1 MLGWLGLKGADT
13 DPLEEWRAT
22 AASGAGPF
30 LAVEGLSK
38 SFGPVQALERISLE
52 VQRGEFAALLGPS
65 GCGKTTLLR
74 ILAGLESPDE
84 GQVLLGGRPLHS
96 LPAHRRPINTV
107 FQSYALF
114 PHLTVYENI
123 AFGLRARG
131 LPDGQLKD
139 KVARGL
145 ALVHLE
151 EQAGRLPHQLSGG
164 QRQRVALARALVNEP
179 LLLLLDEPLSALDA
193 RLRAEMQL
201 ELRQLQQRLGT
212 TFVLVT
218 HDQAEAMSVADRI
231 FVMEE
236 GRIAQSGTPAEVYEQ
251 PRTRF
256 VAQFLGS
263 ANLIEARR
271 NGHDHVVETSLGPL
285 TLRQP
290 PPWQAGTLSIRP
302 ERIAVC
308 PEAPAINGLAATV
321 SDWVYRGDHCEV
333 VVEPGTLRLRT
344 APSAL
349 LQRGHTLWLYLPPEH
364 LEALHG

>member
-1 MLGWLGLKGADT
+1 MLGWLGLKEGSA
-13 DPLEEWRAT
+13 DPLEEWHRQT
-22 AASGAGPF
+22 PSETGPF
-30 LAVEGLSK
+30 LAVENLSK
-38 SFGPVQALERISLE
+38 AFGPVRALERISLE
-52 VQRGEFAALLGPS
+52 VPRGEFAALLGPS

-74 ILAGLESPDE
+74 LLAGLESPDE
-84 GQVLLGGRPLHS
+84 GQVLLGGRPLHT

-131 LPDGQLKD
+131 LPAGQRGD
-139 KVARGL
+139 RVDRGL
-145 ALVHLE
+145 TLVHLE

-164 QRQRVALARALVNEP
+164 QKQRVALARALVNEP

-212 TFVLVT
+212 TFLLVT

-236 GRIAQSGTPAEVYEQ
+236 GRIAQSGTPAEVYEK

-271 NGHDHVVETSLGPL
+271 NGQDQVVDTSLGPL
-285 TLRQP
+285 TLRQA
-290 PPWQAGTLSIRP
+290 PPWSAGTLAIRP
-302 ERIAVC
+302 ERIQVC
-308 PEAPAINGLAATV
+308 DRAPAFNGLAATV
-321 SDWVYRGDHCEV
+321 CDWVYRGDHCEV
-333 VVEPGTLRLRT
+333 VVEPGPLRLRT
-344 APSAL
+344 APSPL
-349 LQRGHTLWLYLPPEH
+349 LERGQALWLHLPPEH

>member
-1 MLGWLGLKGADT
+1 MWRKFGLNRTAA
-13 DPLEEWRAT
+13 DPL
-22 AASGAGPF
+22 AAWAGAGTANCDPF
-30 LAVEGLSK
+30 LSVEGLSK
-38 SFGPVQALERISLE
+38 SFGPVRALERISLQ
-52 VQRGEFAALLGPS
+52 VPRGEFAALLGPS

-84 GQVLLGGRPLHS
+84 GQVLLGGRPLHT
-96 LPAHRRPINTV
+96 LPAHHRPINTV
-107 FQSYALF
+107 FQNYALF

-131 LPDGQLKD
+131 LPADPLGD
-139 KVARGL
+139 RVARGL

-164 QRQRVALARALVNEP
+164 QKQRVALARALVNEP

-212 TFVLVT
+212 TFLLVT

-236 GRIAQSGTPAEVYEQ
+236 GHIAQSGTPAEVYEK

-263 ANLIEARR
+263 ANLIEARHQ
-271 NGHDHVVETSLGPL
+271 GQGQIVDTLLGPL
-285 TLRQP
+285 TLRQA
-290 PPWQAGTLSIRP
+290 PPWSAGTLSIRP
-302 ERIAVC
+302 ERIQVC
-308 PEAPAINGLAATV
+308 DRAPAFNGLAATV
-321 SDWVYRGDHCEV
+321 CDWVYRGDHCEV
-333 VVEPGTLRLRT
+333 VVEPGPLRLRT
-344 APSAL
+344 APSPL
-349 LQRGHTLWLYLPPEH
+349 LQRGQALWLHLPPEH
-364 LEALHG
+364 LKALYE

>member
-1 MLGWLGLKGADT
+1 MSRPAA
-13 DPLEEWRAT
+13 DPLPAWAGT
-22 AASGAGPF
+22 GAADRDGF
-30 LAVEGLSK
+30 LRVEGLSK
-38 SFGPVQALERISLE
+38 SFGPVQALERIRLE
-52 VQRGEFAALLGPS
+52 VPRGEFAALLGPS

-84 GQVLLGGRPLHS
+84 GQVLLGGRPLHT

-107 FQSYALF
+107 FQNYALF

-131 LPDGQLKD
+131 LPADQLGD
-139 KVARGL
+139 RVARGL

-151 EQAGRLPHQLSGG
+151 EQTNRLPHQLSGG
-164 QRQRVALARALVNEP
+164 QKQRVALARALVNEP

-212 TFVLVT
+212 TFLLVT

-236 GRIAQSGTPAEVYEQ
+236 GRIAQSGTPAEVYEK

-271 NGHDHVVETSLGPL
+271 NGLDQVVDTALGPL

-290 PPWQAGTLSIRP
+290 PPWSAGTLSIRP
-302 ERIAVC
+302 ERIEVC
-308 PEAPAINGLAATV
+308 AQAPACNGLAATV
-321 SDWVYRGDHCEV
+321 CDWVYRGDHCEV
-333 VVEPGTLRLRT
+333 LVEPGPLRLRT
-344 APSAL
+344 APSPL
-349 LQRGHTLWLYLPPEH
+349 LEKGQALWLHLPPEH
-364 LEALHG
+364 LEALDE

>member
-1 MLGWLGLKGADT
+1 MWRRLGLSRSAA
-13 DPLEEWRAT
+13 DPLEGWAGVG
-22 AASGAGPF
+22 AADRDRF
-30 LAVEGLSK
+30 LSVEGLSK
-38 SFGPVQALERISLE
+38 SFGPVRVLERISLE
-52 VQRGEFAALLGPS
+52 VRRGEFAALLGPS

-74 ILAGLESPDE
+74 ILAGLESPDK
-84 GQVLLGGRPLHS
+84 GQVLLGGRSLQD
-96 LPAHRRPINTV
+96 LPAHQRPINTV

-131 LPDGQLKD
+131 LPAGQLGER
-139 KVARGL
+139 VARGL

-151 EQAGRLPHQLSGG
+151 EQTGRLPHQLSGG
-164 QRQRVALARALVNEP
+164 QKQRVALARALVNEP

-212 TFVLVT
+212 TFLLVT

-236 GRIAQSGTPAEVYEQ
+236 GRIAQSGTPAEVYER

-271 NGHDHVVETSLGPL
+271 QGHDHMVDTALGPL
-285 TLRQP
+285 TLRKP
-290 PPWQAGTLSIRP
+290 PPWSTGTLAIRP
-302 ERIAVC
+302 ERIQVC
-308 PEAPAINGLAATV
+308 AQAPVVNGLAATIC
-321 SDWVYRGDHCEV
+321 DWVYRGDHCEV
-333 VVEPGTLRLRT
+333 LVEPGSLRLRT
-344 APSAL
+344 VSAAL
-349 LQRGHTLWLYLPPEH
+349 LARGQTLWLHLPPEH
-364 LEALHG
+364 LEVLHG

>member
-1 MLGWLGLKGADT
+1 MRLKFGLKGPAL
-13 DPLEEWRAT
+13 DPLAEWRAI
-22 AASGAGPF
+22 APAAGPF
-30 LAVEGLSK
+30 LAVAGLSK
-38 SFGPVQALERISLE
+38 SFGPVRALQEVSLE
-52 VQRGEFAALLGPS
+52 VRRGEFAALLGPS

-74 ILAGLESPDE
+74 LLAGLETPDE
-84 GQVLLGGRPLHS
+84 GQVLLGGQVLHT

-107 FQSYALF
+107 FQNYALF
-114 PHLTVYENI
+114 PHLSVYENI

-131 LPDGQLKD
+131 LPAGQLAER
-139 KVARGL
+139 VARGL

-151 EQAGRLPHQLSGG
+151 EQAARLPHQLSGG
-164 QRQRVALARALVNEP
+164 QKQRVALARALVNEP

-212 TFVLVT
+212 TFLLVT

-236 GRIAQSGTPAEVYEQ
+236 GRIAQSGAPAEVYEK

-271 NGHDHVVETSLGPL
+271 NGRALEVDTALGPL
-285 TLRQP
+285 ALRQA
-290 PPWQAGTLSIRP
+290 PPWEAGTLAIRP
-302 ERIAVC
+302 ERIQVC
-308 PEAPAINGLAATV
+308 NRAPACNGLAARV
-321 SDWVYRGDHCEV
+321 CDWVYRGDHCEV
-333 VVEPGTLRLRT
+333 VVEPGPLRLRT
-344 APSAL
+344 PPSPL
-349 LQRGHTLWLYLPPEH
+349 LARGRRLWLHLPPEH

>member
-1 MLGWLGLKGADT
+1 MWQRLGLSRT
-13 DPLEEWRAT
+13 EVDPLAAWRAVAPAT
-22 AASGAGPF
+22 GPF
-30 LAVEGLSK
+30 LGVEGLGK
-38 SFGPVQALERISLE
+38 AFGPVQALDQVSLE
-52 VQRGEFAALLGPS
+52 IPRGVFAALLGPS

-74 ILAGLESPDE
+74 ILAGLETPDT
-84 GQVLLGGRPLHS
+84 GRVLLDGRPLHT
-96 LPAHRRPINTV
+96 LPAHQRPVNTV

-114 PHLTVYENI
+114 PHLSVFENI

-131 LPDGQLKD
+131 LPEDQLRER
-139 KVARGL
+139 VADGL

-151 EQAGRLPHQLSGG
+151 EQSARLPHQLSGG
-164 QRQRVALARALVNEP
+164 QKQRVALARALVNEP

-212 TFVLVT
+212 TFLLVT
-218 HDQAEAMSVADRI
+218 HDQAEAMSVADLL

-236 GRIAQSGTPAEVYEQ
+236 GRIAQSGAPAEVYEK

-271 NGHDHVVETSLGPL
+271 NGQAQGVDTALGPL

-290 PPWQAGTLSIRP
+290 PPWEAGTLAIRP
-302 ERIAVC
+302 ERIEVC
-308 PEAPAINGLAATV
+308 NQAPGLNGIAATV

-333 VVEPGTLRLRT
+333 MVEPGSLRLRT
-344 APSAL
+344 APSPHLA
-349 LQRGHTLWLYLPPEH
+349 RGQSLWLHLPPQH

>member
-1 MLGWLGLKGADT
+1 MWRKFGLSRAAA
-13 DPLEEWRAT
+13 DPLAAWDRAGT
-22 AASGAGPF
+22 ADPDRF
-30 LAVEGLSK
+30 LSVEGLSK
-38 SFGPVQALERISLE
+38 SFGPVRALQQVSLE
-52 VQRGEFAALLGPS
+52 VPRGEFAALLGPS

-84 GQVLLGGRPLHS
+84 GQVLLSGRPLHT
-96 LPAHRRPINTV
+96 LPAHHRPTNTV
-107 FQSYALF
+107 FQNYALF

-131 LPDGQLKD
+131 LPSGQLND

-151 EQAGRLPHQLSGG
+151 EQATRLPHQLSGG
-164 QRQRVALARALVNEP
+164 PKQRVALARARVNEP

-212 TFVLVT
+212 TFLLVT

-236 GRIAQSGTPAEVYEQ
+236 GRITQSGTPAEVYEK

-263 ANLIEARR
+263 ANLIEARHH
-271 NGHDHVVETSLGPL
+271 GLGQVVDTALGPL

-290 PPWQAGTLSIRP
+290 PPWSTGTLSIRP
-302 ERIAVC
+302 ERIQVC
-308 PEAPAINGLAATV
+308 PEAPALNGLAATV
-321 SDWVYRGDHCEV
+321 CDWVYRGDHCEV
-333 VVEPGTLRLRT
+333 VVEPGPLRLRT
-344 APSAL
+344 APSPL
-349 LQRGHTLWLYLPPEH
+349 LQRGQTLWLHLPLEH
-364 LEALHG
+364 LEVLHG